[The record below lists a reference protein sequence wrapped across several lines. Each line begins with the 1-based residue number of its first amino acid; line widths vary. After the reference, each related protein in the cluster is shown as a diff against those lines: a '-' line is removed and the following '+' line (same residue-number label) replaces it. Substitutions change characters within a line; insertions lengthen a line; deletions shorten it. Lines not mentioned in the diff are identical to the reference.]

1 MVGEDDATGRDDMT
15 GVGSE
20 VALVHL
26 TLLKTAIATPA
37 RSEMQFRTLPQ
48 RSPGSR

>member
-1 MVGEDDATGRDDMT
+1 MDGEDDTAGLDDMI

-20 VALVHL
+20 VALVHP

-37 RSEMQFRTLPQ
+37 RSETQFRTLPQ